1 MPNVECRW
9 ASKYAMNNSSTF
21 PFSVPAAAIRRFPVK
36 NKLALAMLLPC
47 LLTISN
53 CGAMR
58 WMDETSKASGP
69 TSCAGWNK
77 IRIKPETAVYLARND
92 FSAGIDIDS
101 HNLNGQS
108 HGCWN

>member
-1 MPNVECRW
+1 M
-9 ASKYAMNNSSTF
+9 
-21 PFSVPAAAIRRFPVK
+21 K
-36 NKLALAMLLPC
+36 NRLALAILLPA
-47 LLTISN
+47 LLGIAN

-58 WMDETSKASGP
+58 WMDESSRPSGSSK
-69 TSCAGWNK
+69 CAGWNR

-108 HGCWN
+108 NGCWK

>member
-1 MPNVECRW
+1 
-9 ASKYAMNNSSTF
+9 MNDYHRSERTT
-21 PFSVPAAAIRRFPVK
+21 PAASARRFPVK
-36 NKLALAMLLPC
+36 SKLALAVLLPC
-47 LLTISN
+47 ILAISN

-58 WMDETSKASGP
+58 WMDETSKSTG
-69 TSCAGWNK
+69 SSKCAGWNK

-108 HGCWN
+108 NGCWN

>member
-1 MPNVECRW
+1 MSNYNRFER
-9 ASKYAMNNSSTF
+9 TT
-21 PFSVPAAAIRRFPVK
+21 PAAAARRFPVK
-36 NKLALAMLLPC
+36 SKLALAVLLPC
-47 LLTISN
+47 ILAISN

-58 WMDETSKASGP
+58 WMDETSKSTG
-69 TSCAGWNK
+69 SSKCAGWNK

-108 HGCWN
+108 NGCWN